1 MGDIYLI
8 SGGARSGKSKW
19 GEHLACRLSPHP
31 TYLASAQAFDEEMQE
46 RIQAHQDQR
55 GDRFITV
62 EAPLQVAAALV
73 KTPAEGTVLWD
84 CLTLWLSNMILAGAD
99 DASIAA
105 DLQRI
110 LAVAAE
116 RLESLVVVTNE
127 VGLGIVPESKLG
139 RRFRDLAGRVHQD
152 LSLQAKEV
160 YLTVMGLP
168 LRIKPGPV
176 EVMAWT

>member
-19 GEHLACRLSPHP
+19 GEHLACRLSPRP

-46 RIQAHQDQR
+46 RIQAHKVQR
-55 GDRFITV
+55 GDRFITI
-62 EAPLQVAAALV
+62 EAPLQVAAALAESAV
-73 KTPAEGTVLWD
+73 EGTVLWD
-84 CLTLWLSNMILAGAD
+84 CLTLWLSNMILSGAN
-99 DASIAA
+99 DASIAE

-116 RLESLVVVTNE
+116 RLDALVVVTNE
-127 VGLGIVPESKLG
+127 VGLGIVPETKLG
-139 RRFRDLAGRVHQD
+139 RRFRDLAGRIHQD
-152 LSLQAKEV
+152 LSVQAKEV
-160 YLTVMGLP
+160 YLTVMALP
-168 LRIKPGPV
+168 LRLKPGPV